1 VGARTDAARADVVAA
16 RERLDS
22 ELVLLEASTRAAVD
36 IPAKV
41 RRNPVKTAGIAA
53 GAGFVVLGGP
63 QRLFRRAKRAV
74 LGPPDPLP
82 KSLLPEDIEKELR
95 KLGDDGEK
103 VRRILEH
110 EFVKY
115 LDATADERKK
125 RELGAITTVLIV
137 AVARPLAQRLGRLA
151 VEQLFNPDAAGFQE
165 AFKKVQERRA
175 DTIAGSSSGT
185 AAAGSGPTKQG
196 RAGR

>member
-1 VGARTDAARADVVAA
+1 MGARTDAARADVLAA
-16 RERLDS
+16 RQQLDE

-74 LGPPDPLP
+74 LGPPDPMP
-82 KSLLPEDIEKELR
+82 KSLLPEEIEKELR

-103 VRRILEH
+103 VRRILES
-110 EFVKY
+110 EFAKY
-115 LDATADERKK
+115 LDATAEERKK
-125 RELGAITTVLIV
+125 TQLGALTTVLIV
-137 AVARPLAQRLGRLA
+137 AVARPMAQRLGRLA
-151 VEQLFNPDAAGFQE
+151 VEQLFNPDAKGFEE
-165 AFKKVQERRA
+165 AFAMVQERRA
-175 DTIAGSSSGT
+175 AAGVGSSGT
-185 AAAGSGPTKQG
+185 AAAASAPTKQG
-196 RAGR
+196 GAGL

>member
-16 RERLDS
+16 RQQLDE
-22 ELVLLEASTRAAVD
+22 ELVLLEASARAAVD

-74 LGPPDPLP
+74 LGPPDPMP
-82 KSLLPEDIEKELR
+82 KSMLPEEIEKELR

-103 VRRILEH
+103 VRRILET
-110 EFVKY
+110 EFAKY
-115 LDATADERKK
+115 LDATAEERKK
-125 RELGAITTVLIV
+125 TQLGALTTVLIV
-137 AVARPLAQRLGRLA
+137 AVARPMAQRLGRLA
-151 VEQLFNPDAAGFQE
+151 VEQLFNPDSQGFQE
-165 AFKKVQERRA
+165 ALKKVQERRA
-175 DTIAGSSSGT
+175 ETIGSSGT
-185 AAAGSGPTKQG
+185 AAATSGPTKQG
-196 RAGR
+196 GAGL

>member
-1 VGARTDAARADVVAA
+1 MGARTDAARADVVAA
-16 RERLDS
+16 RQQLDE
-22 ELVLLEASTRAAVD
+22 ELVLLEASGRAAVD

-82 KSLLPEDIEKELR
+82 KSLLPEEIEKELR

-125 RELGAITTVLIV
+125 RELGALTTVLIV

-151 VEQLFNPDAAGFQE
+151 VEQLFNPDAQGFQE
-165 AFKKVQERRA
+165 AFAKVQERRA
-175 DTIAGSSSGT
+175 ATIGSSGT
-185 AAAGSGPTKQG
+185 AAADSASTKQEG
-196 RAGR
+196 AGL

>member
-16 RERLDS
+16 REQLDE
-22 ELVLLEASTRAAVD
+22 ELVLLEASGRAAVD

-82 KSLLPEDIEKELR
+82 KSLLPEEIEKELR

-125 RELGAITTVLIV
+125 RELGALTTVLIV

-151 VEQLFNPDAAGFQE
+151 VEQLFNPDAQGFQE
-165 AFKKVQERRA
+165 AFAKVQERRA
-175 DTIAGSSSGT
+175 AAATGSSGT
-185 AAAGSGPTKQG
+185 AAAASGPTTQEG
-196 RAGR
+196 AGL